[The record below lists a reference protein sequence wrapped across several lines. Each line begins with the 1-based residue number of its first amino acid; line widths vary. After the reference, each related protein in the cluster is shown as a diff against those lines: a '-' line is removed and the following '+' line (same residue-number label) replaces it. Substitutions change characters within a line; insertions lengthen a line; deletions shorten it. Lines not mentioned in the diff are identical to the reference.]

1 MSNVKVQMSNQIQIS
16 NDKKMKTAFIV
27 VLYKTPRSEY
37 ERLVSEIKE
46 IGVDDYKIYTI
57 DNTHNNKGY
66 AWGVNK
72 GIQKSLTDNCD
83 LLIVLNPDVSLK
95 GITKDSLLAGAKQFD
110 IWGGA
115 MTQNNKIFYG
125 GVIDRLRATGGLI
138 KDKPKERFA
147 ITDFVSG
154 SLMIIKKEVIKK
166 IGLFDESYYMY
177 YEDVDFCLRAR
188 KQGLKCGVD
197 TNLKYFHFET
207 SVNLPQKEK
216 LLNRSRFKFFLKH
229 SSLKQKIY
237 ELVRLPKTTI
247 EYILKRKFLF
257 SFLSLN
263 ASSLV
268 IKVLNLIL
276 FIFLVKQLPIEDY
289 GVYSLIWA
297 QVTLLAP
304 LVDLGTTSYGL
315 FYMSDKHNEEF
326 NTLFNFRLILSIII
340 FFVTIFL
347 STFIFKFN
355 LRLVFYTFILTF
367 VIFSNM
373 LSGSYFIL
381 VTNRQKAYLSS
392 FISSIFNIFLTV
404 AIIFGLL
411 VNQSVGLVFVIT
423 SILYNLYS
431 IFYIY
436 LLRKNLKKINFK
448 WFDQKWINIVKK
460 SILFVLVGF
469 FASLNVKADIFI
481 LNFLKGS
488 RDVAIFAAGYNFLE
502 GFILIASSYT
512 FSAIPFFKKFFAQ
525 DMSAFIYKMKRDS
538 ILLFLLGVLIS
549 ITVYFIGPILL
560 PIILKTSFN
569 DTIKVTQ
576 IICFALPFILVSTVF
591 NNILY
596 MLKKTYIVMFF
607 LIFHLILD
615 FCLNLIFVR
624 YYSYIATAYIS
635 VIGEMLNMIIS
646 FLVVYAY
653 LNRWRSLM
661 SEAKNG

>member
-1 MSNVKVQMSNQIQIS
+1 
-16 NDKKMKTAFIV
+16 MKIAFIV
-27 VLYKTPRSEY
+27 VLYKTPAGEY

-46 IGVDDYKIYTI
+46 IGVDDYKIYAI

-66 AWGVNK
+66 AWGVNQ

-95 GITKDSLLAGAKQFD
+95 GITKESLLAGVEQFD

-115 MTQNNKIFYG
+115 MTQNDITYYG

-138 KDKPKERFA
+138 KDKPKERFVNA
-147 ITDFVSG
+147 DFISG
-154 SLMIIKKEVIKK
+154 SLMVVKKEVIKK
-166 IGLFDESYYMY
+166 NGLFDEGYFMY

-188 KQGLKCGVD
+188 KQGLKCGID
-197 TNLKYFHFET
+197 TDLKYTHFET
-207 SVNLPQKEK
+207 SATLPQKEK
-216 LLNRSRFKFFLKH
+216 LLSQSRFKFFFKH
-229 SSLKQKIY
+229 SSFRQKIY
-237 ELVRLPKTTI
+237 ESIRLPKTII

-289 GVYSLIWA
+289 GIYSLIWA

-315 FYMSDKHNEEF
+315 FYMSDKRDEEF

-340 FFVTIFL
+340 FLVTVFL
-347 STFIFKFN
+347 SFFIFKFN
-355 LRLVFYTFILTF
+355 LKLIFYTFILTF
-367 VIFSNM
+367 IIFSNM

-392 FISSIFNIFLTV
+392 FISSIFNIFLTG
-404 AIIFGLL
+404 AIIIGLFI
-411 VNQSVGLVFVIT
+411 NQNVGLIFVIT
-423 SILYNLYS
+423 SVLYNLYS

-436 LLRKNLKKINFK
+436 LLRKNIKKISFK
-448 WFDQKWINIVKK
+448 WFDQRWVNIVKK
-460 SILFVLVGF
+460 SILFVLIGF
-469 FASLNVKADIFI
+469 FASLNAKTDIFI

-488 RDVAIFAAGYNFLE
+488 KDVAIFAAGNNFLE

-512 FSAIPFFKKFFAQ
+512 FSAIPFFKKFFIE

-538 ILLFLLGVLIS
+538 ILLFLLGIMIS
-549 ITVYFIGPILL
+549 VTVYFIGPILL

-576 IICFALPFILVSTVF
+576 IICFALPFILLSTVF

-596 MLKKTYIVMFF
+596 ILKKTYVVMFS
-607 LIFHLILD
+607 LLFHLIID
-615 FCLNLIFVR
+615 FCLNIIFVR
-624 YYSYIATAYIS
+624 YYSYMATAYIC
-635 VIGEMLNMIIS
+635 VIGEMLNSVIS
-646 FLVVYAY
+646 FIVVYAY
-653 LNRWRSLM
+653 LSRRRSLVPDT
-661 SEAKNG
+661 KNR